1 MVTLL
6 FMHEVRNLCERA
18 ILGDVGRL
26 PSAVALA
33 AVPTVVVVGKEHA
46 STTRRHHGALT
57 AQTGDL
63 AVLINLV
70 VLEERE
76 YQVKRA
82 LLLDVVVRKGAA
94 VLKLLASENETLLI
108 RGDSLLVLDLRL
120 HIVDGVRRLHL
131 KGDCLTGERFHKDLH
146 RDASCLCASP

>member
-70 VLEERE
+70 VLEDSEFDLLLLLDVLRLSICLLLALLASPEERE
-76 YQVKRA
+76 HQVKRA

-94 VLKLLASENETLLI
+94 VLKLLASEM
-108 RGDSLLVLDLRL
+108 
-120 HIVDGVRRLHL
+120 RR
-131 KGDCLTGERFHKDLH
+131 C
-146 RDASCLCASP
+146 

>member
-70 VLEERE
+70 VLEDSEFDLLLLVLDLLRLGICLLLASSEERE
-76 YQVKRA
+76 HQVKRA
-82 LLLDVVVRKGAA
+82 L
-94 VLKLLASENETLLI
+94 
-108 RGDSLLVLDLRL
+108 
-120 HIVDGVRRLHL
+120 
-131 KGDCLTGERFHKDLH
+131 
-146 RDASCLCASP
+146 